1 MYPRARTLE
10 VVSSLLDTVGI
21 CGVLPHGGDL
31 DELFAQ
37 TDAPWK
43 FNQDGSPAQI
53 NEQSL
58 RDAIVCVESSIAVQ
72 RLKEFSAP
80 NYLLIAEAAAAAYRG
95 YRASESPEGAPLSPL
110 DWMKPQDEI
119 CVRLE
124 LGQSEKRT
132 FRFWS
137 RVARLNHLIE
147 SKFEA
152 TAKDIG
158 FSKLVSEGKPDIY
171 VGTDREHTAKL
182 SGLYFKTVTDQ
193 FFRLCVLF
201 ACDTSNTDVYRN
213 FLELGGD
220 PKKIGIA
227 SHIDEYFLRN
237 VGNGRDLED
246 YTESFVRQLRSFWD
260 QMKISNDGRLEIDGL
275 AEKPQEI
282 VQALRRFHKSL
293 QLSQVWNHVIFGLGP
308 EKRPHIIFLD
318 DLGEPLELFNQ
329 TEFVELS
336 GYVQERDISRGQN
349 PHTHAISLG
358 TIEALSGT
366 SMQQTFYVDPITGDP
381 SKARGLVKAL
391 GSFPPNRHHSVGV
404 CQFAPSR
411 WRFFTDAASA
421 AVIEDSRIYRRVL

>member
-1 MYPRARTLE
+1 MYQRARTLE
-10 VVSSLLDTVGI
+10 VVSSLLETVGI

-31 DELFAQ
+31 DELFTQ

-58 RDAIVCVESSIAVQ
+58 TDAIVCVESSIAVQ

-80 NYLLIAEAAAAAYRG
+80 TSLLIAEIAAAAYRG

-110 DWMKPQDEI
+110 DWMKPQDEL
-119 CVRLE
+119 CVRLD

-152 TAKDIG
+152 AAKDIG

-201 ACDTSNTDVYRN
+201 ACDTSNTDVYKN
-213 FLELGGD
+213 FLTCGGD
-220 PKKIGIA
+220 PRKIGIA
-227 SHIDEYFLRN
+227 SHIDEYILGN
-237 VGNGRDLED
+237 VGGGNDLGE
-246 YTESFVRQLRSFWD
+246 YKESFVRLLRPVWD
-260 QMKISNDGRLEIDGL
+260 KMGIPTESRLEIDGL
-275 AEKPQEI
+275 ANDPQE
-282 VQALRRFHKSL
+282 VVLALRQFHQALRSSH
-293 QLSQVWNHVIFGLGP
+293 VWTHVIFGLGP
-308 EKRPHIIFLD
+308 EERPHIIFLD
-318 DLGEPLELFNQ
+318 DLGEPLELFKQ

-336 GYVQERDISRGQN
+336 SYVQKRDRLRGQN

-381 SKARGLVKAL
+381 SKARGLVNAL

-421 AVIEDSRIYRRVL
+421 AVIEDSGIYDEI